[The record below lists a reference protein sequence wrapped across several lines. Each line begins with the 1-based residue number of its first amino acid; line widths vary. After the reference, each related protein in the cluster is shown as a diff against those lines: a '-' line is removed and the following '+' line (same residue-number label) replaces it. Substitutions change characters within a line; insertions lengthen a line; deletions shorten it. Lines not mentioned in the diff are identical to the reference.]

1 MELCGKPPADDR
13 ALGSVDAFAS
23 TTSRMFGL
31 TWTHESAVNSQRF
44 SVVWSGA
51 SRGEKSLRFRD
62 ADLSG
67 P

>member
-1 MELCGKPPADDR
+1 
-13 ALGSVDAFAS
+13 
-23 TTSRMFGL
+23 MFGL